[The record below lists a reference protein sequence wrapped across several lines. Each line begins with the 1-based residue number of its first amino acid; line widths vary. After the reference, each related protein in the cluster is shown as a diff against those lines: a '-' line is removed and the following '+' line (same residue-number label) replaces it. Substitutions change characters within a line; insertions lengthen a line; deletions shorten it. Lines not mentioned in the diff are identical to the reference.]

1 MSSPQTSPPEA
12 PPIVDKR
19 TTPAGVLPRHIQ
31 AWSLLGLA
39 GLMTL
44 VMLFS
49 GPTQP
54 AGPKAIAN
62 PALQTTDPSRARIEQ
77 YARQV
82 DEQAQRLAA
91 ERAEVELAK
100 RALRGLTTGTQ
111 SNDSGG
117 NVSSGASQAAAGQE
131 DALSHE
137 RVQRDY
143 RSLFVDSVVWTARP
157 VGPTPAARA
166 APAPSAAGAGISVGM
181 IAGDAKTATAE
192 GAAQAGAGP
201 DTPGR
206 SQNGG
211 APRHV
216 LREGTLLDAVLL
228 NRLDGQFVGPVN
240 AMVTTPA
247 YSADRQHVLIPRG
260 SRLLGEARAV
270 DHRGQSRLAVLF
282 HRLLLPNGDAIELDQ
297 VRGLNQVGDSGLR
310 DEVDHHYWQI
320 FGSAL
325 AIGALGGLAQGYEYG
340 GDTSA
345 ADVYA
350 RGTASTF
357 GQSATHVL
365 DRFLNVLPTVVIREG
380 HRLRVYLSRDLSL
393 PSAERL
399 APVTSQEVP

>member
-1 MSSPQTSPPEA
+1 MSSPETPPTEA

-19 TTPAGVLPRHIQ
+19 TSPAGVLPRHIQ

-49 GPTQP
+49 GPTEP
-54 AGPKAIAN
+54 AGPKTIAN

-100 RALRGLTTGTQ
+100 RALRGLTTGTE
-111 SNDSGG
+111 SNGAG
-117 NVSSGASQAAAGQE
+117 AGASSNPSQPGTGQG

-137 RVQRDY
+137 RAQRDY
-143 RSLFVDSVVWTARP
+143 RSLFVDSVVWSARP
-157 VGPTPAARA
+157 AGATPAAVA
-166 APAPSAAGAGISVGM
+166 APSPSAAGAGIPISTTAGAVKTTTPERTGTSHD
-181 IAGDAKTATAE
+181 GDA
-192 GAAQAGAGP
+192 
-201 DTPGR
+201 
-206 SQNGG
+206 S
-211 APRHV
+211 RHV

-247 YSADRQHVLIPRG
+247 YSTDRQHVLIPRG

-282 HRLLLPNGDAIELDQ
+282 HRMLLPNGDAVDLDQ
-297 VRGLNQVGDSGLR
+297 VRGLNQVGDSGLQ
-310 DEVDHHYWQI
+310 DEVDHHYWQV

-325 AIGALGGLAQGYEYG
+325 AIGPLGGLAQGYRYG

-350 RGTASTF
+350 RGTATAF
-357 GQSATHVL
+357 GQSATQVL
-365 DRFLNVLPTVVIREG
+365 DRFLNVLPTVTIREG

-399 APVTSQEVP
+399 APVAHQEVP